1 MKKILISLG
10 VLLLLYINI
19 SFIKVLIVQYRSAH
33 DILISLA
40 CIATCS
46 WAIWKLV
53 GQLRKESPST
63 RVTCQSD
70 ESISPHSTLPKS
82 RNECSES
89 PITETQPTESTVSYV
104 HAGRVVHRADGQ
116 NLTDEDI
123 EHLRETDFECAHQYY
138 KNSSNPKFHR
148 TVEEEMEQSKFYS
161 ANAEYIDKLQQD
173 IWLPNL
179 YSFSA
184 IDDAIAHDQQ
194 ALIAAQEL
202 SNFCS
207 QSKAGQQ
214 YFEDM
219 WLHCHNIQNPD
230 FSIIDRIKDRYA
242 DLTMNYEERKKDFE
256 LHQKRQAFLQHADAD
271 VLRVIQSNP
280 GILQKDPHKQFDPD
294 LKPTIGTTVSHL
306 VKSDQIR
313 REKQG
318 NSYSLYTK

>member
-1 MKKILISLG
+1 MKRIDKEYQTPRKGGCLRYGATVFCAVGAIIYLAMGITGNNFTDANIRPAMFILAALMVFFIWLIWRPRKRHEQIGSCKPSQASE
-10 VLLLLYINI
+10 VSATPSIPDRSTTSYICNGRG
-19 SFIKVLIVQYRSAH
+19 IK
-33 DILISLA
+33 
-40 CIATCS
+40 
-46 WAIWKLV
+46 
-53 GQLRKESPST
+53 
-63 RVTCQSD
+63 
-70 ESISPHSTLPKS
+70 
-82 RNECSES
+82 
-89 PITETQPTESTVSYV
+89 
-104 HAGRVVHRADGQ
+104 RADGKD
-116 NLTDEDI
+116 LTHEDI
-123 EHLRETDFECAHQYY
+123 EHLRETDFERAHQYY
-138 KNSSNPKFHR
+138 KNNSNPKFHR

-173 IWLPNL
+173 ICLPNL
-179 YSFSA
+179 YSFST
-184 IDDAIAHDQQ
+184 IDDAITHDQQ

-219 WLHCHNIQNPD
+219 WLHCHNCQNPD

-242 DLTMNYEERKKDFE
+242 DLTLNYEERKKGFE

-280 GILQKDPHKQFDPD
+280 GILQKDLHKHFDPD
-294 LKPTIGTTVSHL
+294 LKSTIGTAVSHL

-318 NSYSLYTK
+318 NSYSLYAK

>member
-1 MKKILISLG
+1 MKKMQSPDSGQAKGGCLRYAATAFFSLG
-10 VLLLLYINI
+10 IVIYIGIAITAKTAEEQEVRPVLLLTAALFAF
-19 SFIKVLIVQYRSAH
+19 FIWLMWRPRKRHEPTGSCKYSQSSEVAATPSVPDGSATSYLHNGRS
-33 DILISLA
+33 IGL
-40 CIATCS
+40 
-46 WAIWKLV
+46 
-53 GQLRKESPST
+53 
-63 RVTCQSD
+63 
-70 ESISPHSTLPKS
+70 
-82 RNECSES
+82 
-89 PITETQPTESTVSYV
+89 
-104 HAGRVVHRADGQ
+104 ADGKD
-116 NLTDEDI
+116 LTDEDI

-219 WLHCHNIQNPD
+219 WLDCHNSQNPD

-280 GILQKDPHKQFDPD
+280 GILQKDLHKQFDPD